1 MEKKCLRVHITLV
14 AFSTIMQTG
23 QINILDIEPYLCGHL
38 RPVRALEIFHVL
50 RQIRDLLVQRE
61 VEVLEVGDLAQEG
74 VDARARLLQLL
85 HG

>member
-1 MEKKCLRVHITLV
+1 
-14 AFSTIMQTG
+14 MQTG
-23 QINILDIEPYLCGHL
+23 RINILAIEPYLGGHL

-61 VEVLEVGDLAQEG
+61 VEVLQVGDLAQEG

>member
-1 MEKKCLRVHITLV
+1 M
-14 AFSTIMQTG
+14 
-23 QINILDIEPYLCGHL
+23 
-38 RPVRALEIFHVL
+38 RALEIFHVL

-61 VEVLEVGDLAQEG
+61 VEVLQVGDLAQEG